1 MAWEIGNYYLV
12 TYCIAYSTYSYIT
25 NGSGTTSHRVRSASE
40 VCVVASNFPDESL
53 PANEDG
59 DFRADLPSR
68 LGGGASRPAHTEARA
83 ELRDRETYYAEL
95 RFAVHCQSRS
105 IPAPRAALDHEG
117 SEAWTHGASAKSAQ
131 ENNSAPEA
139 RAAET
144 GAPEGES
151 WDDMITR
158 FDDTWT

>member
-1 MAWEIGNYYLV
+1 M
-12 TYCIAYSTYSYIT
+12 
-25 NGSGTTSHRVRSASE
+25 
-40 VCVVASNFPDESL
+40 ASNYPDEGV

-68 LGGGASRPAHTEARA
+68 LGGTSRPAHTEARA

-105 IPAPRAALDHEG
+105 ITPRAALDNDG
-117 SEAWTHGASAKSAQ
+117 SDARTHGISEESVQ
-131 ENNSAPEA
+131 ENSGPPEA
-139 RAAET
+139 HAAET
-144 GAPEGES
+144 GGPQGES
-151 WDDMITR
+151 CDDMIKR